1 MGRTADGSIDAT
13 GTAMEQQMDEPAAAT
28 GEQLCGDPLMGP
40 GQIAASTGSD
50 HKGASRARTWLG

>member
-1 MGRTADGSIDAT
+1 MGGATDGAISAA
-13 GTAMEQQMDEPAAAT
+13 GPAMEQQMDEPAAAT